1 MEKNLRARGGGRP
14 ELADTFRGA
23 SRDFEEIQT
32 QNLEY
37 RLFKQN
43 KWSDTVQG
51 RAASGFSE
59 KLEHFPKIPIKI
71 QFWVKYRHRAASG
84 IPENTDTAKC
94 SKKSAIADLYRS
106 TEDRA
111 VRPACHWA
119 GDVDF

>member
-1 MEKNLRARGGGRP
+1 MQSSSFFYENNLRAREGGRP

-59 KLEHFPKIPIKI
+59 IL
-71 QFWVKYRHRAASG
+71 
-84 IPENTDTAKC
+84 
-94 SKKSAIADLYRS
+94 
-106 TEDRA
+106 
-111 VRPACHWA
+111 
-119 GDVDF
+119 

>member
-1 MEKNLRARGGGRP
+1 MGRP